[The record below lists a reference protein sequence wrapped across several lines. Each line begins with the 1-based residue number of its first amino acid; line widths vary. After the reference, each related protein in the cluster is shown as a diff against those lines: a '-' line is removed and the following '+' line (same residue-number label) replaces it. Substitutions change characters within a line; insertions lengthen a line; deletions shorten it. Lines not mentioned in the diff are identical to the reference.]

1 MTLVTTSTRAARGG
15 ATAADLL
22 KHREA
27 RQEPPMHFPSAAA
40 AVDYA
45 ITQIQPLGRLAHTQE
60 DRLAVDMALSILR
73 EVSRM
78 HSQLTPE
85 TLLAQTRQNQ
95 NRINR

>member
-1 MTLVTTSTRAARGG
+1 MTTVTTGTRTASRG

-27 RQEPPMHFPSAAA
+27 RQEPPMFFPSAAA

-78 HSQLTPE
+78 HAQLTPE
-85 TLLAQTRQNQ
+85 TLLAQTELNQ
-95 NRINR
+95 NRNNR